1 MASVPDSGCALR
13 LRRSPV
19 ISPAADLGHRG
30 IVQSNHCDCI
40 VRAGYSTE
48 VGMGSQTAGYA
59 TDVPY
64 ARTFIRELAPALLD
78 HVGHVMA
85 GSHFVTAVA
94 LIRRSDAAA
103 CFARAAS
110 SPIRARYAGCHPADH
125 EILQSEETCRRPARR
140 RSAP

>member
-64 ARTFIRELAPALLD
+64 ARTFIRELAPAFLD
-78 HVGHVMA
+78 HVAIVSGFM
-85 GSHFVTAVA
+85 
-94 LIRRSDAAA
+94 
-103 CFARAAS
+103 
-110 SPIRARYAGCHPADH
+110 P
-125 EILQSEETCRRPARR
+125 PARDGGFAFCDLGCGQGVTTVILAATNPLGRFYGIDAMPSHIQHAR
-140 RSAP
+140 RFA